1 MKNNIILTIVLLGLS
16 VSSQC
21 QQSISSEKIL
31 SILKE
36 GGDCNIVD
44 KEILGILDL
53 TELSKYT
60 IDIENA
66 KNGKPTSTTIVKKNN
81 GKRDTTYTHRKNV
94 DNKIEG
100 ILKFTNCVF
109 TDEIR
114 TNKTIGLSDGNRQ
127 IVVSV
132 YSSFEEKIIFNNCIF
147 KKNLLFSASKFEDEV
162 IFQNCK
168 FKNEV
173 DFSRAKF
180 LGMVSFEESTFQ
192 DEVIFDKA
200 KFCKELNLTDTHFK
214 RHASFN
220 RAIFKVMPNFFSAE
234 IRRKLS
240 LEGASLNDEPLSWVI
255 KDNRANYSK
264 EQLLKLK
271 FIEDFYPTIIN
282 LKEGVKIETTK
293 GIWQNGGINASIVNL
308 WDARVTI
315 NSSDGKWVVE
325 GRIKWHKKDNYLIA
339 DHAVI
344 SSPDGDILFE
354 NNKLVKVPLSN
365 PANFEIQE

>member
-16 VSSQC
+16 ASSQC

-36 GGDCNIVD
+36 GGDCNIVET
-44 KEILGILDL
+44 EILGILDL

-66 KNGKPTSTTIVKKNN
+66 KNGNPTSTTIVKKNN

-94 DNKIEG
+94 DNNIEG

-127 IVVSV
+127 IEISI
-132 YSSFEEKIIFNNCIF
+132 YSSFEGKIIFNDCIF
-147 KKNLLFSASKFEDEV
+147 EKNLLLSNTKFKGEV
-162 IFQNCK
+162 IFTNCK
-168 FKNEV
+168 FKKEV
-173 DFSRAKF
+173 DFSRTKF
-180 LGMVSFEESTFQ
+180 LEKVTFKNNIFYN
-192 DEVIFDKA
+192 EVIFDKA

-220 RAIFKVMPNFFSAE
+220 SAIFKVMPNFFDAE

-255 KDNRANYSK
+255 KDSRANYSK
-264 EQLLKLK
+264 ERLLKLK

-282 LKEGVKIETTK
+282 LKEGMKIETTK

-315 NSSDGKWVVE
+315 NSSDRIWVVE
-325 GRIKWHKKDNYLIA
+325 GRIKWYKKDNYLIA
-339 DHAVI
+339 DQWVI
-344 SSPDGDILFE
+344 TNPKGDLLIG
-354 NNKLVKVPLSN
+354 NNFLVKVPLSN